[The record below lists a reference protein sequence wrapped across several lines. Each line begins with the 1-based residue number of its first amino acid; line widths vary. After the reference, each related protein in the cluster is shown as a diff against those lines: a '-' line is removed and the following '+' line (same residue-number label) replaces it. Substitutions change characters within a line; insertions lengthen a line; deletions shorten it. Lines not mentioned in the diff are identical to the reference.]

1 MFSEKF
7 GKNKLN
13 NTWIIL
19 MYVFAAVFLI
29 LVLFPYIYTL
39 LSSFK
44 PSNEVISTDPTL
56 FPRSFSLEN
65 YKNLFKNTDVLYFFR
80 NSLVA
85 ATFSTVICLFLGSL
99 ASYAISRT
107 VASKFS
113 SFFLVVVLCL
123 KMIPLSSIA
132 VPIYSF
138 VQRLGMY
145 DFLPVLIVVYAAVN
159 MPFVLWMMISFFKAI
174 PFDLDEAASIDGASP
189 FQTFRKVIFPVVI
202 PGVISTGIFTFLL
215 SWNDFLLAL
224 LLTSNEAKTVPVAL
238 SEFLTAY
245 SLDMG
250 PMTSGAILFSLPVIA
265 ISLFLQRYLVSGMT
279 AGSVKE

>member
-7 GKNKLN
+7 GKNRLD

-19 MYVFAAVFLI
+19 MYFFAAVFIILI
-29 LVLFPYIYTL
+29 LFPYVYIL

-44 PSNEVISTDPTL
+44 PSNEVISTNPTL
-56 FPRSFSLEN
+56 FPKIFSLEN
-65 YKNLFKNTDVLYFFR
+65 YKKLFADTDLLYFFR
-80 NSLVA
+80 NSLLA
-85 ATFSTVICLFLGSL
+85 ATFSSIICLFLGSL

-107 VASKFS
+107 TTSKFS
-113 SFFLVVVLCL
+113 SIFLVLVLCL
-123 KMIPLSSIA
+123 KMVPLSSIA

-138 VQRLGMY
+138 VQKLGMY
-145 DFLPVLIVVYAAVN
+145 DFLPALIVVYAAVN

-189 FQTFRKVIFPVVI
+189 FQTFSKIIFPVVI
-202 PGVISTGIFTFLL
+202 PGMISTGIFTFLL

-250 PMTSGAILFSLPVIA
+250 PMTSGAILFSFPVIA
-265 ISLFLQRYLVSGMT
+265 ISFFLQRYLVSGMM

>member
-7 GKNKLN
+7 GKNKLDN
-13 NTWIIL
+13 SWIVL
-19 MYVFAAVFLI
+19 MYFSVTVFLI
-29 LVLFPYIYTL
+29 LVLFPYIYIL

-44 PSNEVISTDPTL
+44 PSNEVISTDPTF
-56 FPRSFSLEN
+56 FPRAFSLEN
-65 YKNLFKNTDVLYFFR
+65 YKNLFMNTDLLHFFR
-80 NSLVA
+80 NSLLA
-85 ATFSTVICLFLGSL
+85 ATVSSVICLFLGSL

-107 VASKFS
+107 AASKFS

-123 KMIPLSSIA
+123 KMIPLSGIA

-138 VQRLGMY
+138 VQKLGMY
-145 DFLPVLIVVYAAVN
+145 DFLPALIVVYAAVN

-189 FQTFRKVIFPVVI
+189 FQTFSKVIFPVVI
-202 PGVISTGIFTFLL
+202 PGMISTGIFTFLL

-250 PMTSGAILFSLPVIA
+250 PMTSGAILFSFPVIA
-265 ISLFLQRYLVSGMT
+265 ISFFLQRYLVSGLM